1 LQKIVS
7 KNPCIVSPVDVE
19 SVQKDF
25 QAFFKVAIIF
35 LRVHS
40 EQKEGKHLIKYLSK
54 ISSGLL
60 QILR

>member
-1 LQKIVS
+1 VQKIVS
-7 KNPCIVSPVDVE
+7 KNLCIVSPLE

-40 EQKEGKHLIKYLSK
+40 EQKEGKHLKKYLSK
-54 ISSGLL
+54 ISSG
-60 QILR
+60 